1 MLRVAFFSLAL
12 LGACFISPA
21 RADERPNIIYIL
33 CDDLAQGDLGCYGQK
48 LIQTPRLDQMAA
60 EGTRYTQAYSGTS
73 VCAPSRASLMT
84 GLHTGHSPVRANY
97 EAQPEGQWPLPPGQP
112 TLASLLKLQG
122 YSTACVGKWGM
133 GMFHTTGSPLKVG
146 FDHFYGYNCQRH
158 AHSYFPTYLYNDDQ
172 RFELPGNDGK
182 EAKVSYSQNYLADE
196 TLKWVRDHKA
206 DPFFLFYAATLP
218 HNKMEIDDLGIYK
231 DKPWT
236 EKQKTYAA
244 MVTRLDSDVGR
255 LLDLLKELNLD
266 KKTLVI
272 FTGDNGSQQAPDSE
286 IGKFFNE
293 SMDGKLRGFKR
304 SLYEGGLRQAAI
316 SWWPGT
322 VPAGRVSDEPWAFWD
337 MMPTV
342 AELAG
347 SSSELNP
354 DTGMFAIVANQKDH
368 ADLWGA
374 AEKTLEDADSKVV
387 KVGNAVA
394 RWVPIATDAKGK
406 LKVAFPGTSQ
416 LIRELEDDGKKFRE
430 ILVVLNDGELN
441 AINVSLIEKATK
453 VQNDVEQLVIHVEF
467 DETGAKEMQSL
478 TYKYKPSQD
487 GFRRQ
492 LGLVFL
498 NKVYSAPYLNEVI
511 SDQAQISGSMTEDE
525 LDDVLTMLWSLR
537 PPTDGY
543 SLVSFLKG
551 GHVPERE
558 SFYWELHEGLSLQ
571 AVRFGDYKA
580 IRQGPGK
587 PLELYNL
594 ADDVSEKN
602 DIAKKHPELIQRAES
617 LMASSHKDDPVWPMV
632 NNAKERKQK
641 REAAGVIG
649 P

>member
-1 MLRVAFFSLAL
+1 MVFSHCKATAFRFNLMRPFAETSTDPRSRNRYHPYLESQCAESVFKTIFMHGAARGRSDQALSKSRTRVASLKLLVYSQCDEGMTSKLIVPGQVRETLMLRVAFLSLAL
-12 LGACFISPA
+12 MRACFISPA
-21 RADERPNIIYIL
+21 HANDLPNIIYIL

-112 TLASLLKLQG
+112 TLASVLKLQG

-158 AHSYFPTYLYNDDQ
+158 AHSYFPTYLYKDDL
-172 RFELPGNDGK
+172 RFDLPGNDGK
-182 EAKVSYSQNYLADE
+182 DAKVSYSQNYLADE

-266 KKTLVI
+266 KTTLVI

-286 IGKFFNE
+286 VGKFFNE

-304 SLYEGGLRQAAI
+304 GLYEGGLRQAAI

-322 VPAGRVSDEPWAFWD
+322 VPAGRVSEEPWAFWD
-337 MMPTV
+337 LMPTV

-347 SSSELNP
+347 LS
-354 DTGMFAIVANQKDH
+354 K
-368 ADLWGA
+368 
-374 AEKTLEDADSKVV
+374 EKA
-387 KVGNAVA
+387 
-394 RWVPIATDAKGK
+394 PATD
-406 LKVAFPGTSQ
+406 
-416 LIRELEDDGKKFRE
+416 
-430 ILVVLNDGELN
+430 
-441 AINVSLIEKATK
+441 
-453 VQNDVEQLVIHVEF
+453 
-467 DETGAKEMQSL
+467 
-478 TYKYKPSQD
+478 
-487 GFRRQ
+487 
-492 LGLVFL
+492 GL
-498 NKVYSAPYLNEVI
+498 
-511 SDQAQISGSMTEDE
+511 
-525 LDDVLTMLWSLR
+525 
-537 PPTDGY
+537 
-543 SLVSFLKG
+543 SLVSFFKG
-551 GHVPERE
+551 GPAPERE
-558 SFYWELHEGLSLQ
+558 SFYWELHEGPSLQ
-571 AVRFGDYKA
+571 AVRFGNYKA

-587 PLELYNL
+587 PIELYNL

-602 DIAKKHPELIQRAES
+602 DIGKEYPVLVERAES

-632 NNAKERKQK
+632 NNAKERKRA
-641 REAAGVIG
+641 REEAGVVG